1 MNLNKVVPIKLAI
14 LSLLSVLIL
23 MISAVSQ
30 GNDGT
35 IQAKADE
42 LSDFFRV
49 TNAPVDLAL
58 ADRAVNQQIGDEW
71 RVADWNDLRAAW
83 RAYKREMQSF
93 FQREGYIHVTRNNE
107 AQWGYSGLWYVFSDQ
122 NGDDTTLFHQVA
134 NLGENELTLGAWFGN
149 HRVLAV
155 HEDFDRDA
163 VATRP
168 SSRIPE
174 GDIEMEWELSTATVE
189 MGKSFTLDIRLY
201 GIPQI
206 SHHGGVSIS
215 FPGLRNTG
223 LGTQGA
229 SSNNYKSLEADV
241 STVAY
246 TTGLSRVKYYDA
258 GDTINTAYLA
268 PTSANHL
275 VVETDDPTW
284 TSTSDRTL
292 RLKVTPKLPGQFAMR
307 IRSWACYN
315 TYSDCLRNPTYGQSI
330 DQQGWA
336 TDLVTV
342 NVVPKNYGTPP
353 YPNLQQI
360 FATTYSPVN
369 LHQADAEVKRQLG
382 IDWRVAD
389 WNDIQAAWQLY
400 SDETRRFLDGQ
411 GYLHITRD
419 GNPNYGTSERWFI
432 VGDHNRARPRSFD
445 AIDQLGGQE
454 LSLGARNGDM
464 QRVLAVRTT
473 FPFNWPYLPYWPY
486 WLPYSQNLATVQ
498 PPNWPCWWPY
508 SQNPDNIQEPSR
520 HCWWPYSQNPAT
532 IPDPGINM
540 QWGVSSHIVETGD
553 SITLD
558 VYLSGSPHYE
568 GRGGISISFPTLE
581 TANATNTG
589 SSNIYTSE
597 EADIVI
603 TKYTSGVS
611 AVKYYQPGDTVS
623 TAYGQQIPTEH
634 LMVETND
641 QIWPTQSERVLKL
654 RISPK
659 TIGTFPIRIRS
670 WLCPNG
676 YQNCIRDPGYSTITD
691 QQGWNTDWVNIAVI
705 PAMPRFADYFT
716 WTDTTVNPAQANETV
731 QNQLGDEWRV
741 ADWNDLRAAWATYS
755 NEMRSAF
762 EGEGYIHLTRNG
774 KSQWGNTEQ
783 YYVIGDHNGAKPGFF
798 QSLDQLGGHEISL
811 GSWFGNYKI
820 LAVRR
825 GFYGR

>member
-1 MNLNKVVPIKLAI
+1 MKSTTTKTIPVKLAI
-14 LSLLSVLIL
+14 LSVFSILIL

-30 GNDGT
+30 ENNGT

-49 TNAPVDLAL
+49 TNAPVNLAL
-58 ADRAVNQQIGDEW
+58 ADRAVNQQIGDDW
-71 RVADWNDLRAAW
+71 KVADWNDLRAAW
-83 RAYKREMQSF
+83 RIYKREMQSF
-93 FQREGYIHVTRNNE
+93 FQREGYIHVTRNDE

-122 NGDDTTLFHQVA
+122 NGTDSTLFHRIA

-155 HEDFDRDA
+155 HENFDRDTA
-163 VATRP
+163 ATRS

-174 GDIEMEWELSTATVE
+174 GDIEMEWEISTTTVE
-189 MGKSFTLDIRLY
+189 MGNSFTLDVRLY

-215 FPGLRNTG
+215 FPGLRNKG
-223 LGTQGA
+223 LGNKGA
-229 SSNNYKSLEADV
+229 SSNNYTSLEADV
-241 STVAY
+241 RTVAY

-258 GDTINTAYLA
+258 GDNINTAYLA
-268 PTSANHL
+268 PTPANHL

-284 TSTSDRTL
+284 TSTSDRSL
-292 RLKVTPKLPGQFAMR
+292 RLQITPKLPGQFAMR

-315 TYSDCLRNPTYGQSI
+315 TYSDCLRNPTYGPSI

-336 TDLVTV
+336 ADIATV

-353 YPNLQQI
+353 YPNLQHI
-360 FATTYSPVN
+360 FASTYSPVN

-382 IDWRVAD
+382 IEWRVAD
-389 WNDIQAAWQLY
+389 WNDIRAAWSLH
-400 SDETRRFLDGQ
+400 SDEMRRFLDGQ
-411 GYLHITRD
+411 GYLHLTRD
-419 GNPNYGTSERWFI
+419 GNPNYGTSDRWFI
-432 VGDHNRARPRSFD
+432 VGDHNRARPRSFN

-454 LSLGARNGDM
+454 LSLGARAGDM
-464 QRVLAVRTT
+464 QRVLAVRTA

-486 WLPYSQNLATVQ
+486 WIPYSQNLNTVQ
-498 PPNWPCWWPY
+498 DPGWPCWWPY
-508 SQNPDNIQEPSR
+508 TQNPSR
-520 HCWWPYSQNPAT
+520 PCWSPYAQNPAT

-581 TANATNTG
+581 TANTTNNG

-597 EADIVI
+597 EADVVI
-603 TKYTSGVS
+603 TNYTSGV
-611 AVKYYQPGDTVS
+611 AEVEYYQPGDTVS
-623 TAYGQQIPTEH
+623 TAYGQQIPAAH
-634 LMVETND
+634 LIIETND
-641 QIWPTQSERVLKL
+641 QMYPTRSERVLKL

-659 TIGTFPIRIRS
+659 TIGTFPIRIRG

-676 YQNCIRDPGYSTITD
+676 YENCIRNPGYSTITD

-705 PAMPRFADYFT
+705 PTMPRFADYFT
-716 WTDTTVNPAQANETV
+716 WTEKDVDPAQAAEAV

-741 ADWNDLRAAWATYS
+741 ADWNDLRAAYATYAD
-755 NEMRSAF
+755 EMRSAF
-762 EGEGYIHLTRNG
+762 EGEGYIHITRGG
-774 KSQWGNTEQ
+774 KSQWGATEQ
-783 YYVIGDHNGAKPGFF
+783 YYVVGDHNGSKPGFF
-798 QSLDQLGGHEISL
+798 QSLDQLGGHELSL
-811 GSWFGNYKI
+811 GSWFGNYKV